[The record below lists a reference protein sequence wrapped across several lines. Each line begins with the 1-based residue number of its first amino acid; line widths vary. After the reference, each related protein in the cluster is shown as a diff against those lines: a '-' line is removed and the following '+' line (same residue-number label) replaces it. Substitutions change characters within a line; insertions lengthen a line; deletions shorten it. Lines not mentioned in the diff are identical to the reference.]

1 MNKNR
6 RGILLA
12 SGIISLVVAVLFL
25 ILAIC
30 AGSITQLLIDLM
42 EAAAGGA
49 DYSLYMESMKA
60 CVIAG
65 SVIALVLN
73 GLAGTLTIIAVSDP
87 AKFEAR
93 RKLYITGAVFTII
106 SGLISVSSILYYVNF
121 GLYSGAK
128 KEENAA

>member
-73 GLAGTLTIIAVSDP
+73 GLAGTFTIIAASDP

-93 RKLYITGAVFTII
+93 RKLYITGAVFTLV
-106 SGLISVSSILYYVNF
+106 SSLISVSAILYYVNF
-121 GLYSGAK
+121 GLYGGTATTK
-128 KEENAA
+128 NA

>member
-6 RGILLA
+6 RSILLA
-12 SGIISLVVAVLFL
+12 SGIISLAVTVMFM
-25 ILAIC
+25 IFAIC

-93 RKLYITGAVFTII
+93 RKLYITGAVFTLV
-106 SGLISVSSILYYVNF
+106 SSLISVSAILYYVNF
-121 GLYSGAK
+121 GLYGGTATTK
-128 KEENAA
+128 NA

>member
-25 ILAIC
+25 ILTFL
-30 AGSITQLLIDLM
+30 AGSITEMIITMM
-42 EAAAGGA
+42 EEVAGEA
-49 DYSLYMESMKA
+49 DFSLYYDTMKAFIIAA
-60 CVIAG
+60 CVIGLISNA
-65 SVIALVLN
+65 
-73 GLAGTLTIIAVSDP
+73 LAGTFTIIAASNP